1 MGGSVVLEGIEP
13 LIRPEGSLA
22 EELVRRIE
30 ALIHERRSEGSERL
44 GSKEELRRTF
54 QVAHGTM
61 NEAMRVLETR
71 GLIELRRGPQGGVFV
86 AQPSIFL
93 RLSNIFLGFRK
104 NSESIENCLAVRD
117 QLEVLT
123 AVEAAKMALSH
134 PDAVKEMYR
143 LFDKM
148 AETIDEPTVTL
159 KWNWELHRCISRMG
173 SNKILSGMY
182 MTLLDYIEHELDVVA
197 PVTQTDRP
205 QRILK
210 MHRDIIDAIASGDV
224 ELAAAAARMHPLP
237 PEEGPGV
244 QMGPFKPYLTKG
256 REP

>member
-1 MGGSVVLEGIEP
+1 MAIVGVEP
-13 LIRPEGSLA
+13 LNRPDGSLA
-22 EELVRRIE
+22 EGLVRRIE
-30 ALIHERRSEGSERL
+30 AMIRERSAEGAVRL
-44 GSKEELRRTF
+44 GSKDELRQSF

-104 NSESIENCLAVRD
+104 NSESIQHCLEVRD

-123 AVEAAKMALSH
+123 AVEAARAAPSR
-134 PDAVKEMYR
+134 PDDVKEMYR
-143 LFDKM
+143 LYDMM
-148 AETIDEPTVTL
+148 AETVDDMTATL

-173 SNKILSGMY
+173 ENKILAGIY
-182 MTLLDYIEHELDVVA
+182 MTLLDFIEQELDVVA
-197 PVTQTDRP
+197 SATSIDRP

-210 MHRDIIDAIASGDV
+210 MHKDIVDAIASGD
-224 ELAAAAARMHPLP
+224 EEAAAAAARMHPLP
-237 PEEGPGV
+237 AEDGPDVHMGAPKSYTARAEEA
-244 QMGPFKPYLTKG
+244 
-256 REP
+256 

>member
-1 MGGSVVLEGIEP
+1 VLEGIEP
-13 LIRPEGSLA
+13 LKPEGSRA

-30 ALIHERRSEGSERL
+30 ALIRERRADGSARL
-44 GSKEELRRTF
+44 GSKEELRQTF
-54 QVAHGTM
+54 QVAHGTI

-86 AQPSIFL
+86 AQPSVFL

-104 NSESIENCLAVRD
+104 NSESIEHCLAVRN

-123 AVEAAKMALSH
+123 AVEAAKTALSR
-134 PDAVKEMYR
+134 PDDVREMYR

-148 AETIDEPTVTL
+148 AETIGEPTVTL

-173 SNKILSGMY
+173 ANKILSGIY
-182 MTLLDYIEHELDVVA
+182 MTLLDYIEQELDVVA
-197 PVTQTDRP
+197 TATDSDRP

-224 ELAAAAARMHPLP
+224 DRVAAAAALHPLP
-237 PEEGPGV
+237 PEHGPGV
-244 QMGPFKPYLTKG
+244 LGTIKPYIKVG
-256 REP
+256 EA

>member
-1 MGGSVVLEGIEP
+1 VLEGIQP
-13 LIRPEGSLA
+13 LSRNEVSRA

-30 ALIHERRSEGSERL
+30 TLIQEKRGTEGNGRL
-44 GSKEELRRTF
+44 GSKEELRETF

-61 NEAMRVLETR
+61 NEAIRVLETR

-104 NSESIENCLAVRD
+104 NCESIQDCLAVRD
-117 QLEVLT
+117 QLEVLA
-123 AVEAAKMALSH
+123 AVEAAKAAPSR
-134 PDAVKEMYR
+134 PNDVKEMYR

-148 AETIDEPTVTL
+148 TETIGEQAVTL
-159 KWNWELHRCISRMG
+159 KWNWELHRCIARMG
-173 SNKILSGMY
+173 ANKILSGIY
-182 MTLLDYIEHELDVVA
+182 MTLLDYIEQELDVVA
-197 PVTQTDRP
+197 SATDSDRP

-210 MHRDIIDAIASGDV
+210 MHRDIVDAIASGDV
-224 ELAAAAARMHPLP
+224 ERTAAAARLHPLP
-237 PEEGPGV
+237 PEEGPDI
-244 QMGPFKPYLTKG
+244 QMGAIKPYMEKV

>member
-1 MGGSVVLEGIEP
+1 VLEGIEP
-13 LIRPEGSLA
+13 LNRPDGSRA

-30 ALIHERRSEGSERL
+30 TLIYERRAEGNARL
-44 GSKEELRRTF
+44 GSKEELRQTF

-104 NSESIENCLAVRD
+104 NSESIQDCLAVRD

-123 AVEAAKMALSH
+123 CVEAARNAPSR
-134 PDAVKEMYR
+134 PDEVKEMYR
-143 LFDKM
+143 LFEQM
-148 AETIDEPTVTL
+148 AETIDEPTLSL
-159 KWNWELHRCISRMG
+159 KWNWDLHRCISRMG
-173 SNKILSGMY
+173 SNKILSGIY
-182 MTLLDYIEHELDVVA
+182 LTLLDEIERELDVVA
-197 PVTQTDRP
+197 TATDSDRP

-210 MHRDIIDAIASGDV
+210 MHRDIVDAIASGDI
-224 ELAAAAARMHPLP
+224 ARTAAAARLHPLP
-237 PEEGPGV
+237 PEEGPDIR
-244 QMGPFKPYLTKG
+244 MGAIKSYQSKV

>member
-1 MGGSVVLEGIEP
+1 MLEGIEP
-13 LIRPEGSLA
+13 LRPDSSRA

-30 ALIHERRSEGSERL
+30 ALIRERGGGGNARL
-44 GSKEELRRTF
+44 GSKEELRQTF
-54 QVAHGTM
+54 QVAHGTI

-104 NSESIENCLAVRD
+104 NSESIQHCLAVRD

-123 AVEAAKMALSH
+123 AVEAAKTAPSR
-134 PDAVKEMYR
+134 PEDVKEMYR

-148 AETIDEPTVTL
+148 AETTSEPTVTL

-173 SNKILSGMY
+173 ANKILSGIY
-182 MTLLDYIEHELDVVA
+182 MTLLDYIEQELDVVA
-197 PVTQTDRP
+197 PTTHSDRP

-224 ELAAAAARMHPLP
+224 DQAAAAAALHPLP
-237 PEEGPGV
+237 PEQGPGV
-244 QMGPFKPYLTKG
+244 LMGEIKPYLMKVRG
-256 REP
+256 A

>member
-1 MGGSVVLEGIEP
+1 MLKGIEP
-13 LIRPEGSLA
+13 LSRPDGSLA

-30 ALIHERRSEGSERL
+30 ALIRERSAEGSERL
-44 GSKEELRRTF
+44 GSKEELRKSF

-86 AQPSIFL
+86 APASIFL

-104 NSESIENCLAVRD
+104 NSQSIQSCLAVRD

-123 AVEAAKMALSH
+123 AVEAAKMAPSR
-134 PDAVKEMYR
+134 PDSVREMYS
-143 LFDKM
+143 LFEKM

-173 SNKILSGMY
+173 ANKILSGIY
-182 MTLLDYIEHELDVVA
+182 MTLLDYIEQELEVVA
-197 PVTQTDRP
+197 PATQSDRP

-210 MHRDIIDAIASGDV
+210 MHRDIVDAIASGDV
-224 ELAAAAARMHPLP
+224 ERAAAAARMHPLP
-237 PEEGPGV
+237 PEEGTDMQIGSS
-244 QMGPFKPYLTKG
+244 KPYVAKE

>member
-1 MGGSVVLEGIEP
+1 VLEGIEP
-13 LIRPEGSLA
+13 LKPEGSRA

-30 ALIHERRSEGSERL
+30 ALIRERRADGNARL
-44 GSKEELRRTF
+44 GSKEELRQTF
-54 QVAHGTM
+54 QVAHGTI

-86 AQPSIFL
+86 AQPSVFL

-104 NSESIENCLAVRD
+104 NSESIEHCLAVRN

-123 AVEAAKMALSH
+123 AVEAAKTAPSR
-134 PDAVKEMYR
+134 PDDVREMYR

-148 AETIDEPTVTL
+148 AETISEPTVTL

-173 SNKILSGMY
+173 ANKILSGIY
-182 MTLLDYIEHELDVVA
+182 MTLLDYIEQELDVVA
-197 PVTQTDRP
+197 TATDSDRP

-224 ELAAAAARMHPLP
+224 DRVAAAAALHPLP
-237 PEEGPGV
+237 PEHGPGV
-244 QMGPFKPYLTKG
+244 LGTIKPYMIKVG
-256 REP
+256 EA

>member
-1 MGGSVVLEGIEP
+1 VLEGIEP
-13 LIRPEGSLA
+13 LSRPEGSLA
-22 EELVRRIE
+22 EELARRIE
-30 ALIHERRSEGSERL
+30 ALIRERRAEGSARL
-44 GSKEELRRTF
+44 GSKEELRQIF

-71 GLIELRRGPQGGVFV
+71 GLVELRRGPQGGVFV

-104 NSESIENCLAVRD
+104 NTESIQDCLAVRD

-123 AVEAAKMALSH
+123 AMEAAKSAPSR
-134 PDAVKEMYR
+134 PDDVKEMYR

-148 AETIDEPTVTL
+148 AEMIDEPTVSL

-173 SNKILSGMY
+173 ANNILSGIY
-182 MTLLDYIEHELDVVA
+182 MALLDYIERELDAVA
-197 PVTQTDRP
+197 PATDSDRP

-210 MHRDIIDAIASGDV
+210 MHRDIVDAIASGDV
-224 ELAAAAARMHPLP
+224 ERAAAAMRLHPLP
-237 PEEGPGV
+237 PEEGPGI
-244 QMGPFKPYLTKG
+244 QMGAIKPYPAKV